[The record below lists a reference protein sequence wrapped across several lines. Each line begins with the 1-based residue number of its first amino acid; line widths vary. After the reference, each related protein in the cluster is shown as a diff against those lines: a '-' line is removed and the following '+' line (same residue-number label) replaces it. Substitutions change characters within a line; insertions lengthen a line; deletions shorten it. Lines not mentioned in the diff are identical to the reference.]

1 MFREVYIEKQKHF
14 DVDLSV
20 KYTPTEG
27 SNKLQ
32 AQGNIKFHYNKN
44 SSLTSILR
52 SFTERVS
59 LIKPKRLIQLHYK
72 KQTWRSVTN
81 GAVLIFQVP

>member
-1 MFREVYIEKQKHF
+1 MIREVYIEKQKHF
-14 DVDLSV
+14 EVDLSV

-27 SNKLQ
+27 SDKLQ
-32 AQGNIKFHYNKN
+32 AQGNTKYNYNKN

-59 LIKPKRLIQLHYK
+59 LIKLKHLIQLHYK
-72 KQTWRSVTN
+72 KQNLHSVTN
-81 GAVLIFQVP
+81 SAILIFEVL